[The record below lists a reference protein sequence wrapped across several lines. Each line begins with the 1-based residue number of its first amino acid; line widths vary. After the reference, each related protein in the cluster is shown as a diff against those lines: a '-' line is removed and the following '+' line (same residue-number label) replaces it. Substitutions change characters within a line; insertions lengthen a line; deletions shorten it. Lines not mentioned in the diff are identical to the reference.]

1 MLASGD
7 SWRKVRLQRTIFDC
21 LGQLK
26 NKFDVD
32 VSLQE
37 GSLKILH
44 KLLDRLLVDV
54 RHPQELADSIRQRTA
69 DCFQDY
75 SLNVLARFLTLARTA
90 ASISG
95 KQTVASPYTSTNLP
109 PFLIFLQLIDS
120 ASGAPLS
127 PPGSARSEVIWTA
140 LSTPS
145 RRTLARSVWCFGSP
159 PPRITTPILSAFIDI
174 STIFVTS
181 AMGFNCKI
189 SVWAKLHRL
198 NPSIES
204 KRPGENT
211 FTFFRAAL

>member
-37 GSLKILH
+37 GSPKILH

-90 ASISG
+90 AIISG

-109 PFLIFLQLIDS
+109 PFRIFLQLIDS
-120 ASGAPLS
+120 ANGAPLS
-127 PPGSARSEVIWTA
+127 PPGSGLSRSEEHTSE
-140 LSTPS
+140 LQ
-145 RRTLARSVWCFGSP
+145 SP
-159 PPRITTPILSAFIDI
+159 MYL
-174 STIFVTS
+174 V
-181 AMGFNCKI
+181 C
-189 SVWAKLHRL
+189 RL
-198 NPSIES
+198 LLE
-204 KRPGENT
+204 K
-211 FTFFRAAL
+211 

>member
-90 ASISG
+90 AIISG

-109 PFLIFLQLIDS
+109 PFRIFLQLIDS
-120 ASGAPLS
+120 ASGAPLK
-127 PPGSARSEVIWTA
+127 PPGSGLSIVICTARSM
-140 LSTPS
+140 PS
-145 RRTLARSVWCFGSP
+145 RKALDKRALCFGKP
-159 PPRITTPILSAFIDI
+159 PPSIRIPSFLEVIDI

-181 AMGFNCKI
+181 ANGFGWR
-189 SVWAKLHRL
+189 V
-198 NPSIES
+198 
-204 KRPGENT
+204 
-211 FTFFRAAL
+211 